1 VRATEGLEGTAEVRR
16 DRLAATSIG
25 RFVAELSGRCGGAIG
40 ALGNR

>member
-1 VRATEGLEGTAEVRR
+1 MRMGIGAGIAEVRR

-25 RFVAELSGRCGGAIG
+25 WFVAELSGRRGEAVG